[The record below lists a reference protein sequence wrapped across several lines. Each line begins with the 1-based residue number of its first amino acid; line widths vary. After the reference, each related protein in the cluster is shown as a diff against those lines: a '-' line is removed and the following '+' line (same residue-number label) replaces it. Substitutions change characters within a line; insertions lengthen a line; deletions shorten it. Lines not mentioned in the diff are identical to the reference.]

1 MKVGDLVKYEFG
13 YQGMTGTVGTI
24 LGFPPCTHA
33 KETQKVKVLTKS
45 GIKRW
50 ILQYCEKV

>member
-1 MKVGDLVKYEFG
+1 MQVGDLVKYKFG
-13 YQGMTGTVGTI
+13 YQGMTGAVGTI
-24 LGFPPCTHA
+24 LEFPKVTHA

-50 ILQYCEKV
+50 ILQYCERI